1 MGGSKE
7 HFEMGKT
14 RVPSFPKYLGDLT
27 LLISHRKKKSEVIK
41 WIPEGHEQSLSVD
54 ACANV
59 MKSENMEC
67 V

>member
-1 MGGSKE
+1 MGRSKE
-7 HFEMGKT
+7 HFERGKT
-14 RVPSFPKYLGDLT
+14 KVLSLPNYPGDLT

-54 ACANV
+54 VCANV
-59 MKSENMEC
+59 MNSENMEC